1 MNCMNRPL
9 RQCLRSI
16 HTTTRLH
23 SNVDWRAP
31 LRTLGIRRPYSLLA
45 GTAALTFF
53 LTFPLWFMT
62 PVPRSPDH
70 SQNDDL
76 PAPVR
81 GPQSGAQFQ
90 TSSPPAANP
99 VLRSVENVAL
109 AREGATDNFPETLE
123 MAGER
128 FKLVAW
134 GVRTVS
140 FLGIQ
145 VYNVGLYMPE
155 SQFEVLPTYT
165 LSNAGMEPWSS
176 LIRIFSY
183 PLILRIIPVRNT
195 DYAHL
200 RDGFVR
206 STTQRLRKYSDD
218 DVRKQLVEESIQ
230 KFKELFP
237 RAKLRKGEVLSIV
250 QWGPELRLF
259 VGDGME
265 ERLGSVKNDDLARGL
280 MSAYLVGDIVV
291 SPDLR
296 KKLDQKLQ
304 QIAQPQPIE
313 PAGKEK

>member
-1 MNCMNRPL
+1 MSRMNQSL

-16 HTTTRLH
+16 HTTPRLH
-23 SNVDWRAP
+23 SNVDWRSP
-31 LRTLGIRRPYSLLA
+31 LRTLGIRSPFSLAA
-45 GTAALTFF
+45 GTLALTFF
-53 LTFPLWFMT
+53 LTFPLWFIS
-62 PVPRSPDH
+62 PVPRSVNH

-81 GPQSGAQFQ
+81 GPRSGAQVK

-99 VLRSVENVAL
+99 VLRSVQNSIPKQ
-109 AREGATDNFPETLE
+109 GAIDNFPETLE
-123 MAGER
+123 LAGER

-140 FLGIQ
+140 FLGIR
-145 VYNVGLYMPE
+145 VYHVGLYIPE
-155 SQFEVLPTYT
+155 SQFDVLPTYT
-165 LSNAGMEPWSS
+165 ISNVGMEPWSS
-176 LIRIFSY
+176 LIRIYSY
-183 PLILRIIPVRNT
+183 PLLLRIIPVRNT

-218 DVRKQLVEESIQ
+218 DVRKQLVEDSIQ
-230 KFKELFP
+230 KFKGLFP
-237 RAKLRKGEVLSIV
+237 KAKLRKGEVLSIV
-250 QWGPELRLF
+250 QWGPELRLL

-265 ERLGSVKNDDLARGL
+265 EDLGSVKNDDLARGL
-280 MSAYLVGDIVV
+280 MSAYLVGDNVV

-304 QIAQPQPIE
+304 EIAQRTE
-313 PAGKEK
+313 PAKRNVD

>member
-1 MNCMNRPL
+1 MNCMNRPV

-23 SNVDWRAP
+23 SNVDWRSP
-31 LRTLGIRRPYSLLA
+31 LRTLGIRRPYSLVA
-45 GTAALTFF
+45 GTVALTFF
-53 LTFPLWFMT
+53 LTFPLWFIS
-62 PVPRSPDH
+62 PVPRSPSH

-81 GPQSGAQFQ
+81 GPQSGAQVQ

-99 VLRSVENVAL
+99 VLRSVENVAPL
-109 AREGATDNFPETLE
+109 QGATDNFPETLE
-123 MAGER
+123 MAGTR

-145 VYNVGLYMPE
+145 VYNVGLYIPE
-155 SQFEVLPTYT
+155 SQFEILPTYA
-165 LSNAGMEPWSS
+165 LSNVGMEPWSS

-183 PLILRIIPVRNT
+183 PLLLRIIPVRNT

-200 RDGFVR
+200 RDGFIR

-230 KFKELFP
+230 SFKELFP

-259 VGDGME
+259 VGDSME
-265 ERLGSVKNDDLARGL
+265 EGLGSVKNDDLARGL
-280 MSAYLVGDIVV
+280 MSAYLVGDKVV

-304 QIAQPQPIE
+304 QIAQSIE
-313 PAGKEK
+313 PAAKDK

>member
-9 RQCLRSI
+9 RQCLRTI

-23 SNVDWRAP
+23 SNVDWRSP
-31 LRTLGIRRPYSLLA
+31 LRTLGIRRPYSLVA
-45 GTAALTFF
+45 GTATLTFF
-53 LTFPLWFMT
+53 LTFPLWFIT
-62 PVPRSPDH
+62 PVPRSPIH

-81 GPQSGAQFQ
+81 GPQSGAQVQ

-99 VLRSVENVAL
+99 VLRSVENVAPL
-109 AREGATDNFPETLE
+109 QGATDNFPETLE
-123 MAGER
+123 MAGTR

-134 GVRTVS
+134 GVRRVS

-145 VYNVGLYMPE
+145 VYNVGLYIPE
-155 SQFEVLPTYT
+155 SQFEILPTYT
-165 LSNAGMEPWSS
+165 LSNVGMEPWSS

-183 PLILRIIPVRNT
+183 PLLLRIIPVRNT

-200 RDGFVR
+200 RDGFIR
-206 STTQRLRKYSDD
+206 STTQRL
-218 DVRKQLVEESIQ
+218 RKQLVEESIQ
-230 KFKELFP
+230 SFKELFP

-259 VGDGME
+259 VGDSME
-265 ERLGSVKNDDLARGL
+265 EGLGSVKNDDLARGL
-280 MSAYLVGDIVV
+280 MSAYLVGEKVV

-304 QIAQPQPIE
+304 QIAQSIE
-313 PAGKEK
+313 PAAKDK